1 MMKGYWVCIYE
12 KIDNPEKLRE
22 YALKAKPAI
31 EKFSGKFLVRGGKNR
46 TNEGINSPRIIVAE
60 FPNYNTA
67 LECYDSKEYQE
78 AHDILNGHVLRHHQ
92 TVEGN

>member
-1 MMKGYWVCIYE
+1 MKGYWVCIYE